1 MDDLDQQLLA
11 KLRENARAPVAELA
25 RGLGLSRTPI
35 QSRLLRLERS
45 GVIAGYSLKLSDK
58 LEAAQVRGLVMLSA
72 EPKQAAAVSAALKR
86 LAGGRRLQSVSGPYD
101 LAASIAA
108 PSMAELDAL
117 IEEIQG
123 LPGVERVQAS
133 VVLATRFDR

>member
-1 MDDLDQQLLA
+1 M
-11 KLRENARAPVAELA
+11 
-25 RGLGLSRTPI
+25 
-35 QSRLLRLERS
+35 
-45 GVIAGYSLKLSDK
+45 
-58 LEAAQVRGLVMLSA
+58 RGLVMLSA

-86 LAGGRRLQSVSGPYD
+86 LAGVRRLQSVSGPYD

-108 PSMAELDAL
+108 PSMAELHAH

>member
-1 MDDLDQQLLA
+1 MDDLDEHLLE

-25 RGLGLSRTPI
+25 RGLGLSRTTI

-86 LAGGRRLQSVSGPYD
+86 LAGVRRLQSVSGPYD